1 MTYLLTIKELFWSLL
16 LQVNYITNTL
26 LSLIMAKL
34 SKYLSIGL
42 VVILTV
48 SSLMMVNSVNAQ
60 TNLTI
65 PTPAV
70 PEFSV
75 GVVDHSYDIPTTT
88 TITIDPYTGEE
99 KTNIQPGYHVENFTT
114 DITIKNQPFKSDT
127 EGLIDLF
134 FNIRVKGHYEQN
146 WTELFHITGRSNDNT
161 LLRQSH
167 NQFTVYSYFKQY
179 PAQGVVE
186 FQVEAFIAVGII
198 DEGPFGH
205 WVYKESGWSP
215 TQTITIGDNYTIS
228 TFSSSITNI
237 PYPSLPEVT
246 TESPSPTPTPTV
258 PEFPI
263 TATLIAVLAAVSLL
277 LIIGKRKQSFNH

>member
-1 MTYLLTIKELFWSLL
+1 
-16 LQVNYITNTL
+16 
-26 LSLIMAKL
+26 MAKL

-75 GVVDHSYDIPTTT
+75 GVVDQSYDVPTNTTT
-88 TITIDPYTGEE
+88 TIDPYTGEE
-99 KTNIQPGYHVENFTT
+99 KTNIQPGYHVEKFTV
-114 DITIKNQPFKSDT
+114 DITIKNQPFKSDN
-127 EGLIDLF
+127 ELIDLF

-146 WTELFHITGRSNDNT
+146 WTELFHITGGLNDNS

-179 PAQGVVE
+179 PAHGVVE
-186 FQVEAFIAVGII
+186 FQVKAFIAVGIRDI
-198 DEGPFGH
+198 GSFGH
-205 WVYKESGWSP
+205 WTWQESDWSP
-215 TQTITIGDNYTIS
+215 KQTITIGDDYTSS
-228 TFSSSITNI
+228 TFSSSITNL
-237 PYPSLPEVT
+237 PYPSLPPVT
-246 TESPSPTPTPTV
+246 TQTPSPTPSPTV

-263 TATLIAVLAAVSLL
+263 TATLIAVLVSVSLL
-277 LIIGKRKQSFNH
+277 LMAGKRKQSFNQ